1 MTDLIKLI
9 QDALGTT
16 EEGYALVEVA
26 SNAHRAE
33 MAMAQAKVHLVL
45 IGGEVYKVFRTKEAA
60 MDFYYKHSHGTVA
73 VEVQT
78 FALED

>member
-9 QDALGTT
+9 QDALGTA

-33 MAMAQAKVHLVL
+33 MAMANTKVYIVVAEDL
-45 IGGEVYKVFRTKEAA
+45 ILKVFRTKEAA
-60 MDFYYKHSHGTVA
+60 MDFYYRHCHGTVPL
-73 VEVQT
+73 EVQT